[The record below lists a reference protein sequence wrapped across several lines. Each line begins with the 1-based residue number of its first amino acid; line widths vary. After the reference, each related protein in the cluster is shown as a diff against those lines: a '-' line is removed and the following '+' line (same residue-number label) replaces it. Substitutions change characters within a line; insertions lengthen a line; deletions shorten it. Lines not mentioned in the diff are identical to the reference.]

1 MSSFLI
7 PAFAFLLLLAGSC
20 SNKPAAPPPPIQS
33 GPWSI
38 DYKTSGGFVGV
49 GKGSISVDSEGKFAC
64 SSNNRGE
71 AVKGT
76 TGNLNPRQLQPMS
89 DAVAK
94 LDRKGWNVAGLN
106 VAAPDAFSYKLEFR
120 TGTDLKELTAVQW
133 YDNTAGLLP
142 QDLKRLSA
150 AVEETMKKVCVSKP

>member
-1 MSSFLI
+1 
-7 PAFAFLLLLAGSC
+7 
-20 SNKPAAPPPPIQS
+20 
-33 GPWSI
+33 
-38 DYKTSGGFVGV
+38 
-49 GKGSISVDSEGKFAC
+49 
-64 SSNNRGE
+64 
-71 AVKGT
+71 
-76 TGNLNPRQLQPMS
+76 MS